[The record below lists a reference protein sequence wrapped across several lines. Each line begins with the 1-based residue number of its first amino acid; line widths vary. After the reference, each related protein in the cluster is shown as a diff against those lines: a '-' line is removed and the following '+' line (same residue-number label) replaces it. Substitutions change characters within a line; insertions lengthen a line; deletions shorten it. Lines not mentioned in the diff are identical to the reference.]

1 MMQLHCKTFSQLTT
15 TELFQ
20 IYQARTA
27 IFVVEQ
33 QCPYQEVDNID
44 CIATHLWFTI
54 DQQSVAYA
62 RIYQQQEEVHFGRV
76 LVMPEYRGQGIAK
89 QLITQVLTF
98 IQQTSPKLPIVI
110 QAQHYLQEFYQHFGF
125 VTTSTVYLED
135 NIPHIDMRKAL

>member
-1 MMQLHCKTFSQLTT
+1 MQLHCKTFSQLTT

-33 QCPYQEVDNID
+33 QCPYQEVDHID

-54 DQQSVAYA
+54 DQQLVAYA

-98 IQQTSPKLPIVI
+98 IQQTSPNLPIVI
-110 QAQHYLQEFYQHFGF
+110 QAQHYLQAFYQHFGF
-125 VTTSTVYLED
+125 VATSTVYLED
-135 NIPHIDMRKAL
+135 NIPHIDMCKAL